1 MEANYVINRIR
12 LGLDGRGVW
21 EHHLHCPDVPDYSET
36 GTYAEDIYREAKN
49 DISSVA
55 TLPAG
60 LNVNY
65 RAGNQVYMG
74 PGFHATAGV
83 AYHAFIH
90 PCDIP
95 GNSFHPKN
103 MHLSES
109 EEQEEATDYPT
120 PTLLAFPNP
129 SNGSLTVLAN
139 DLSTVEEATLSLIDA
154 TGRVV
159 LERPM
164 RGPLMRLDVPTFD
177 GLYTVLVQVGE
188 LRLTTRVVIN

>member
-1 MEANYVINRIR
+1 MINRIR

-95 GNSFHPKN
+95 GNSFHPKTRVVAP
-103 MHLSES
+103 
-109 EEQEEATDYPT
+109 EEWPEGEDPQNNASVQ
-120 PTLLAFPNP
+120 LFPNP
-129 SNGSLTVLAN
+129 SNGSFTVQAN
-139 DLSTVEEATLSLIDA
+139 FIVQEASASIRIYGTTGNLVFSTN
-154 TGRVV
+154 
-159 LERPM
+159 M
-164 RGPLMRLDVPTFD
+164 RGPVKRIEQSGLQ
-177 GLYTVLVQVGE
+177 GLYLVAVECNGVQH
-188 LRLTTRVVIN
+188 TNKIMIQ